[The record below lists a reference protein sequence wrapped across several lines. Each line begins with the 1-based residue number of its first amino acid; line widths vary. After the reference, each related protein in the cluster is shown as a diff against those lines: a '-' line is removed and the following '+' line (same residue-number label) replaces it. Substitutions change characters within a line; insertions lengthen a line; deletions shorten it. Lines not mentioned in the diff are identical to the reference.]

1 MITALIIFIV
11 GIFKTDKLGSK
22 LWKEEKEVLKTQ
34 SYKEYFGQA

>member
-22 LWKEEKEVLKTQ
+22 LVKEEKEVLKSQ
-34 SYKEYFGQA
+34 NYRSYFGQA